1 MDGLA
6 ITLIASG
13 IWFTYAGVTNRAP
26 VRTLLS
32 VIKDPANARTIIR
45 NKELKID
52 PNVPDQPNTL
62 SATNPGE
69 TVLPYGSSPTG
80 LQAIPVSGTPTST
93 GSGASIVAFARS
105 QIGKPYIF
113 GGLGNPGWDCSGL
126 VKKSLETVNVYV
138 THSALA
144 QLTSPKGKIIPATV
158 KDVSK
163 LLPGDIIFPAAA
175 PEVLGNHVAVYSGN
189 GNIIEAAWPGT
200 NVRERTIYPFLV
212 AKRFTK

>member
-6 ITLIASG
+6 ITLITSG
-13 IWFTYAGVTNRAP
+13 LWFTYAGVTNHAP

-32 VIKDPANARTIIR
+32 IIRDPGNARTIIR
-45 NKELKID
+45 MKELKID
-52 PNVPDQPNTL
+52 PNVVDTPNAAG
-62 SATNPGE
+62 ATTP
-69 TVLPYGSSPTG
+69 LPYGSSPMP
-80 LQAIPVSGTPTST
+80 IPKPGSGEPQST
-93 GSGASIVAFARS
+93 GSGATIVAFARS

-144 QLTSPKGKIIPATV
+144 QLTSTKGKIIPAST
-158 KDVSK
+158 KNITN
-163 LLPGDIIFPAAA
+163 LQPGDIIFPAAA
-175 PEVLGNHVAVYSGN
+175 PEVLGNHVAIYSGN
-189 GNIIEAAWPGT
+189 GNIIEAAYPGT
-200 NVRERTIYPFLV
+200 NVRERAIYPFLV